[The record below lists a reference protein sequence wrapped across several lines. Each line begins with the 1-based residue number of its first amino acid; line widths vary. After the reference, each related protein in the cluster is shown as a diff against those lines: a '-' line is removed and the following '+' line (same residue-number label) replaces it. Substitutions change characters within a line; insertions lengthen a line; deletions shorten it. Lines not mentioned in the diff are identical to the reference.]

1 MEKNIVEG
9 FIDGRI
15 PRDALVNGNKY
26 EREWLWNYDC
36 IVSGRKQSI
45 RRRQQFNNAVVDKN
59 AETQDK

>member
-26 EREWLWNYDC
+26 EREWL
-36 IVSGRKQSI
+36 
-45 RRRQQFNNAVVDKN
+45 
-59 AETQDK
+59 